1 MWIYISI
8 YVCTN
13 EDGYILYLQDSYHRG
28 YDESTHTGKWK
39 ILKHHNY
46 SFHVVEIK
54 EKKSH
59 IKVTDKLDHIKC
71 MYIQKIPEPTITLT
85 VCDDLNDSILN
96 ITVTDCWW

>member
-28 YDESTHTGKWK
+28 YDESMHTHWK
-39 ILKHHNY
+39 MKDFKTSQLLFPCCRY
-46 SFHVVEIK
+46 QG

-59 IKVTDKLDHIKC
+59 IKVTDKLDHIK
-71 MYIQKIPEPTITLT
+71 
-85 VCDDLNDSILN
+85 
-96 ITVTDCWW
+96 

>member
-28 YDESTHTGKWK
+28 YDESMHTGKWK

-46 SFHVVEIK
+46 SFHVVDIK
-54 EKKSH
+54 EKKNH
-59 IKVTDKLDHIKC
+59 ISIILNDK
-71 MYIQKIPEPTITLT
+71 QKIAEPTITLT
-85 VCDDLNDSILN
+85 VCDDLNRFN
-96 ITVTDCWW
+96 P

>member
-13 EDGYILYLQDSYHRG
+13 EDGYILYLQDSYHRE
-28 YDESTHTGKWK
+28 YDESMHTHWKMK

-54 EKKSH
+54 EKK
-59 IKVTDKLDHIKC
+59 
-71 MYIQKIPEPTITLT
+71 ITYQS
-85 VCDDLNDSILN
+85 N
-96 ITVTDCWW
+96 